1 MGVFN
6 FFGMKRKSRL
16 TQNQQLDLKRT
27 NRLRGRTGQS
37 LLNERQYLAMIN
49 KIKMMKLPTK
59 ERYQAMYSK
68 R

>member
-1 MGVFN
+1 
-6 FFGMKRKSRL
+6 MKRKSRL